1 MHRNTLL
8 ITVILA
14 IITTVYAYDLGS
26 RKARTAIASMP
37 EFKLDPS
44 RVRIR
49 KITPGY
55 SGDIV
60 EAEISA
66 TFRIERQ
73 GGEWQAA
80 DIRLGDGHWE
90 DLELINTAIR
100 NEKIKRTRDLLT
112 ALTDAIERYQKE
124 HGYYPKAKDI
134 SQLTDLLAPRYMNLV
149 YREDLWKR
157 PLLYLPTPD
166 GYSIT
171 SAGPDGRLGNEDDLK
186 VEK

>member
-1 MHRNTLL
+1 MYRNTLF
-8 ITVILA
+8 VILA

-26 RKARTAIASMP
+26 REARTAIASIP
-37 EFKLDPS
+37 EFKFDPD

-49 KITPGY
+49 KIIPGY

-66 TFRIERQ
+66 TFRLEKQ
-73 GGEWQAA
+73 GGEWRAA
-80 DIRLGDGHWE
+80 DIRLGDRHWE

-100 NEKIKRTRDLLT
+100 NEKIKRTRDRLT
-112 ALTDAIERYQKE
+112 ALTDAIEQYRKE
-124 HGYYPKAKDI
+124 HGYNPRASDI
-134 SQLTDLLAPRYMNLV
+134 FQLSDLLSPKYINPA
-149 YREDLWKR
+149 YREDLWQN
-157 PLLYLPTPD
+157 PLRYLATTN